1 MTLEEA
7 GAGIERVAVS
17 WQDVPDMEQ
26 EAIAAKLGT
35 VLEYCHPSE
44 DAERQLRQDAG
55 RLLKAIEARLGLAR

>member
-1 MTLEEA
+1 MTLGEA

-44 DAERQLRQDAG
+44 DAERQLR
-55 RLLKAIEARLGLAR
+55 